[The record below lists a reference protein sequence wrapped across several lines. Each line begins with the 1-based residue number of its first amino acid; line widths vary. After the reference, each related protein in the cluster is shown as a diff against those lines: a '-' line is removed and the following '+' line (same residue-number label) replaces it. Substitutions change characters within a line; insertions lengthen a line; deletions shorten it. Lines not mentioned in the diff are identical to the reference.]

1 MINDLMSKVT
11 MANNTDWQYNL
22 VSSCSHFH
30 LYLVWAAY
38 SPGQRAVTV
47 SHNELSPSAVFPPPA
62 VKQTAI
68 TRCLLPLFSKISLKN
83 LSSQERKKKE
93 KVLMKNYLPPSCY
106 YCLTSLYHLLTAS
119 SHFFMDLD
127 WVEEW
132 SLPEIPKLMSKGA
145 AVLAET
151 MLEGSAVGGIKNWE
165 DIYFRLQVS
174 LRPFLGSRKKKC
186 E

>member
-1 MINDLMSKVT
+1 
-11 MANNTDWQYNL
+11 
-22 VSSCSHFH
+22 
-30 LYLVWAAY
+30 
-38 SPGQRAVTV
+38 
-47 SHNELSPSAVFPPPA
+47 
-62 VKQTAI
+62 
-68 TRCLLPLFSKISLKN
+68 
-83 LSSQERKKKE
+83 
-93 KVLMKNYLPPSCY
+93 MKNYLPPSCY

-174 LRPFLGSRKKKC
+174 LRPFLGSRKKSANNKKSKSRDNIKRINIFVVWSSAEPIPPPFICRRPLWSLVCNFSEAFLTSRVLKC
-186 E
+186 KADLQSAGAEGWLTVLWHTLVRQW